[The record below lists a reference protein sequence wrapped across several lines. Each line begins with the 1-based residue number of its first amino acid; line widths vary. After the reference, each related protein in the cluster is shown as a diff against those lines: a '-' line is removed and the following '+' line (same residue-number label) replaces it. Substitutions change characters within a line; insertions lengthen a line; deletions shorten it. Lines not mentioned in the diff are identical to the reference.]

1 MTEGDI
7 REAVCSKVSSK
18 EATTYYQINF
28 FFLPQRVL
36 KNVKLYC
43 TYKRILA
50 SRPKHS
56 LLNYFEPIKQISGN
70 TNIVSTNCDLHLML
84 LLN

>member
-1 MTEGDI
+1 MF
-7 REAVCSKVSSK
+7 CSEVSSK
-18 EATTYYQINF
+18 EATTYGQIN

-43 TYKRILA
+43 AYKKIRS

-56 LLNYFEPIKQISGN
+56 LLYYFEPIKQISGN
-70 TNIVSTNCDLHLML
+70 TNIVPTHCDLHLML